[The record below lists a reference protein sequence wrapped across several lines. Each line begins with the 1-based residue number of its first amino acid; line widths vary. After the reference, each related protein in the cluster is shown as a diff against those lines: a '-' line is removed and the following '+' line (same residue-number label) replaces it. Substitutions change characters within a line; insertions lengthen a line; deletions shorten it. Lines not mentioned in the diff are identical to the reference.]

1 MQEATQERRLKQLM
15 MFRVVMITT
24 LLLIAV
30 YVEAVSETLLPVNP
44 LYFLIAGTYALT
56 IVYVL
61 GLRLG
66 VSAQAQVYVQ
76 VVGDLVTVTGLV
88 YLTGGNVS
96 RTGFMLLYPM
106 AVLAGGVLSSHRSAG

>member
-1 MQEATQERRLKQLM
+1 MQQSTQERRLKQLM

-30 YVEAVSETLLPVNP
+30 SVEAVSETLLPANP
-44 LYFLIAGTYALT
+44 LYFLIAGTYGLS
-56 IVYVL
+56 ILYVVL
-61 GLRLG
+61 LLLR

-76 VVGDLVTVTGLV
+76 VVADLVTITGLV

-96 RTGFMLLYPM
+96 CTGFM
-106 AVLAGGVLSSHRSAG
+106 